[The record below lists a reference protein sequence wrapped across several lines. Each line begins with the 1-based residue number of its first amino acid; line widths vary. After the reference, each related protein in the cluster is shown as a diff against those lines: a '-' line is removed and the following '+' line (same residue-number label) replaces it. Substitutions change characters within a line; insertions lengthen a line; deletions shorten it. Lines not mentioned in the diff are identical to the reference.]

1 MGGFMAGWEIVPFG
15 KAFQVWWVFYEQ
27 RVLAYTA
34 WSEDT
39 AWDYIRENS
48 EMDGK
53 YSVVVKEER

>member
-1 MGGFMAGWEIVPFG
+1 MGGFMAGWEVIPNG
-15 KAFQVWWVFYEQ
+15 RAFQVWWVFYEQ

-34 WSEDT
+34 WE
-39 AWDYIRENS
+39 YIRDNS

>member
-1 MGGFMAGWEIVPFG
+1 MVEPSKYGGS
-15 KAFQVWWVFYEQ
+15 FYEQ

-39 AWDYIRENS
+39 AWEYIRENS

-53 YSVVVKEER
+53 YSVVVKQEN